1 MTDQSQS
8 TLVPVMG
15 STVSDGPVAVHYCG
29 SDGKLS
35 AWIRV
40 LKSSGRR
47 TMPSYYDVLD
57 VSDDAESEEIEA
69 AFRRALASAQSQT
82 ETGDAADVAS
92 RMRVLVEAY
101 EVLSNP
107 AYRAAYD
114 VKRAKREPFPVPKP
128 VAGSK
133 LFRALKASGSTLVK
147 DVKEQYENDP
157 SIKEDFDRSIQL
169 GRKVARAARFLKF
182 LR

>member
-1 MTDQSQS
+1 
-8 TLVPVMG
+8 
-15 STVSDGPVAVHYCG
+15 
-29 SDGKLS
+29 
-35 AWIRV
+35 
-40 LKSSGRR
+40 
-47 TMPSYYDVLD
+47 MPSYYDILG
-57 VSDDAESEEIEA
+57 VSEDAETEEIET
-69 AFRRALASAQSQT
+69 AFRRALAAAQS
-82 ETGDAADVAS
+82 EAEAGDTADVAA

-147 DVKEQYENDP
+147 DVKEQYDSDP
-157 SIKEDFDRSIQL
+157 TIKADFDRSIQL
-169 GRKVARAARFLKF
+169 GRKVARAARFLRF

>member
-1 MTDQSQS
+1 MQT
-8 TLVPVMG
+8 
-15 STVSDGPVAVHYCG
+15 
-29 SDGKLS
+29 
-35 AWIRV
+35 
-40 LKSSGRR
+40 
-47 TMPSYYDVLD
+47 YYDVLG
-57 VSDDAESEEIEA
+57 VSEDAESEEIEA
-69 AFRRALASAQSQT
+69 AFRRALAAAQS
-82 ETGDAADVAS
+82 EAEAGDTADVAA

-114 VKRAKREPFPVPKP
+114 LKRAKREPFPVPKP

-147 DVKEQYENDP
+147 GVKEQYENDP
-157 SIKEDFDRSIQL
+157 TIKADFDRSIQL
-169 GRKVARAARFLKF
+169 GRKVARAARFLRF